1 MLKLIVFI
9 PIFLSSFIFSQ
20 NIDIP
25 HGYKIIKLI
34 EGDLNKDNITEIV
47 VVFDTQDSSSNGKVR
62 ELTIFKKINDKYFVW
77 KNSRNVIGGS
87 QSGGMLGDSFENV
100 SIENGILI
108 ISNNGGSSWKWST
121 TDKYSFQNN
130 EFELI
135 GYTTTYGKNC
145 EYWTFVDYNLS
156 TGKINYKKEIESCD
170 ENGNQK
176 IIKTIKE
183 YFQWKKLKLNLDNR
197 KIKEEKIVTPKYKEE
212 IYI

>member
-1 MLKLIVFI
+1 MLKLVVFI
-9 PIFLSSFIFSQ
+9 PLFLSSFIFSQ

-34 EGDLNKDNITEIV
+34 EGDLNKDNIPEIV
-47 VVFDTQDSSSNGKVR
+47 VVFDTQDSSSNGKER
-62 ELTIFKKINDKYFVW
+62 ELTIFKKIHDKYFVW
-77 KNSRNVIGGS
+77 KNSRNVIGES
-87 QSGGMLGDSFENV
+87 QSGGMMGNSFENV

-108 ISNNGGSSWKWST
+108 ISHNGGSSWKWST
-121 TDKYSFQNN
+121 TDKYRFQNN
-130 EFELI
+130 ELELI

-145 EYWTFVDYNLS
+145 EYWTFFDYNLS

-176 IIKTIKE
+176 ITKTLKE